1 MSKSIITSPTSPNP
15 IGPYSHAVETNGLI
29 FTSGQ
34 VAINSETG
42 EMMQANIT
50 QETAQVM
57 ENLKKILT
65 SAGVTFDHV
74 VKTTIFLTNLDDF
87 NEVNTTYGEYFSDSY
102 PARETVQVVRLPR
115 QARVE
120 ISMIAAR

>member
-1 MSKSIITSPTSPNP
+1 MSKKVIISPTSPNP
-15 IGPYSHAVETNGLI
+15 IGPYSHAIETNGMI

-34 VAINSETG
+34 VAINPETG
-42 EMMQANIT
+42 DMMQASIT

-74 VKTTIFLTNLDDF
+74 IKSTIFLTNLDDF
-87 NEVNTTYGEYFSDSY
+87 NEVNVTYGEYFSESY

-115 QARVE
+115 GARVE